1 MDAVHDVELA
11 TVESVDLKRYL
22 GTWYEIARL
31 PFRHEDPGARNVT
44 AQYSLNEDGSIHVV
58 NSNINEEGEAEEA
71 VAEAR
76 PVDASNSKLKVS
88 FLPEG
93 LRWVPFTKGDYWIL
107 RLDPDYTTSL
117 VGTPDRKYLWLLSRT
132 PVMVEAKR
140 NEWLDFANSL
150 GFDTSKIILTPQEQ
164 EEFPSAK

>member
-1 MDAVHDVELA
+1 MDAVQETELA
-11 TVESVDLKRYL
+11 TVEYVDLKRYL

-31 PFRHEDPGARNVT
+31 PFEHEDPGARNVT
-44 AQYSLNEDGSIHVV
+44 AHYSLNEDGNIRVV
-58 NSNINEEGEAEEA
+58 NSNVNEEGEVEKAVGEA
-71 VAEAR
+71 T
-76 PVDASNSKLKVS
+76 PIDATNSKLKVS

-93 LRWVPFTKGDYWIL
+93 LRWVPFAKGDYWIL

-132 PVMVEAKR
+132 PVMQEDKR
-140 NEWLDFANSL
+140 NDWLEFARSK
-150 GFDTSKIILTPQEQ
+150 GFDISKIIITPQRE

>member
-1 MDAVHDVELA
+1 MDAVQDTELA
-11 TVESVDLKRYL
+11 TVEHVELRRYL

-31 PFRHEDPGARNVT
+31 PFEHEDPGARNVT
-44 AQYSLNEDGSIHVV
+44 AHYSLNEDGSIRVV
-58 NSNINEEGEAEEA
+58 NRNINEDGKVEEA
-71 VAEAR
+71 VGEAK
-76 PVDASNSKLKVS
+76 PVDATNSRLKVS

-140 NEWLDFANSL
+140 TEWLDFARQR
-150 GFDTSKIILTPQEQ
+150 GFDTSKIILTPQAE

>member
-1 MDAVHDVELA
+1 MDTAQHTELA
-11 TVESVDLKRYL
+11 TVEAVDLRRYL

-44 AQYSLNEDGSIHVV
+44 AQYSLNEDGSIRVV
-58 NSNINEEGEAEEA
+58 NRNINEKGEAEEA
-71 VAEAR
+71 IGEAE
-76 PVDASNSKLKVS
+76 PVDASNARLKVS

-107 RLDPDYTTSL
+107 RLEPDYSTSL

-140 NEWLDFANSL
+140 NEWLEFARSR
-150 GFDTSKIILTPQEQ
+150 GFDTSKIILTPQTEP
-164 EEFPSAK
+164 EFPSAK

>member
-1 MDAVHDVELA
+1 MDTAQHAELA
-11 TVESVDLKRYL
+11 TVEAVDLRRYL

-31 PFRHEDPGARNVT
+31 PFEHEDPGARNVT
-44 AQYSLNEDGSIHVV
+44 AHYSLNEDGSIRVV
-58 NSNINEEGEAEEA
+58 NRNINEEGEAEEA
-71 VAEAR
+71 VGEAK
-76 PVDASNSKLKVS
+76 PVDATNSKLTVS

-132 PVMVEAKR
+132 PVMQEARR
-140 NEWLDFANSL
+140 NDWLEYARAK
-150 GFDTSKIILTPQEQ
+150 GFDISRIILTPQAE

>member
-1 MDAVHDVELA
+1 MDAVHDTELA

-44 AQYSLNEDGSIHVV
+44 AQYSLNEDGSIRVV
-58 NSNINEEGEAEEA
+58 NRNINEKGEAEEA
-71 VAEAR
+71 VAEAH
-76 PVDASNSKLKVS
+76 PVDATNSKLKVS

-93 LRWVPFTKGDYWIL
+93 LRWIPFTKGDYWII
-107 RLDPDYTTSL
+107 RLDPDYSTSL

-132 PVMVEAKR
+132 PVMQEAKR
-140 NEWLDFANSL
+140 NDWLEFARSK
-150 GFDTSKIILTPQEQ
+150 GFDVSKIILTPQTA